1 MLFPT
6 LAESAVSPDPIHAQ
20 SGCNTARDMTGKVP
34 PDQFASL
41 PDLSIAAL
49 DNNPV
54 ADDFP
59 AKRHVLSW
67 SADFSQLGSVYEGA
81 TVDPV
86 LYSYQGCNCVSGFL
100 PRYSLDSVGLFHM
113 ECGSPPG
120 QSFWLW
126 VGPVKAVVI
135 SLLALSWLLLLY
147 GAQLQNERNILR
159 INRLK
164 RRMCCNGNCND
175 AYFGAEPDAKK
186 RPQLLCHGSCA
197 ANLAACKKAKLPT
210 VSKRRNREQ
219 PSRAPELVTTEG
231 DAFKVAFRNPMDA
244 VRWALHVQPALLQ
257 LTWPAELLQHLLAKQ
272 EMHIVTKQVEHRGE
286 LEEVTESLWH
296 LLPSGGRCLSAW
308 CTRLPWGKELLSL
321 AATAEGY
328 GPISSQVLFRGLSAR
343 LGNACGPV
351 LQPRPNLQTGQA
363 RSFST
368 SRHDITEC
376 KHGDRTAGGSQ

>member
-49 DNNPV
+49 DNNP
-54 ADDFP
+54 
-59 AKRHVLSW
+59 
-67 SADFSQLGSVYEGA
+67 
-81 TVDPV
+81 
-86 LYSYQGCNCVSGFL
+86 
-100 PRYSLDSVGLFHM
+100 GLFHM

-135 SLLALSWLLLLY
+135 SLLALSWLLLSH

-175 AYFGAEPDAKK
+175 AYFDAEPDAKK
-186 RPQLLCHGSCA
+186 RPQLLCHGSCT

-328 GPISSQVLFRGLSAR
+328 GPISSQVLFRGIGSGIKQDMVMIKVAVSGYQESAQ
-343 LGNACGPV
+343 L
-351 LQPRPNLQTGQA
+351 TGWQL
-363 RSFST
+363 
-368 SRHDITEC
+368 IT
-376 KHGDRTAGGSQ
+376 T

>member
-20 SGCNTARDMTGKVP
+20 SGCNTAR
-34 PDQFASL
+34 
-41 PDLSIAAL
+41 
-49 DNNPV
+49 
-54 ADDFP
+54 
-59 AKRHVLSW
+59 
-67 SADFSQLGSVYEGA
+67 DFSQLGSVYEGA

-164 RRMCCNGNCND
+164 RRVQ
-175 AYFGAEPDAKK
+175 GAGTPLDLMGSSGHN
-186 RPQLLCHGSCA
+186 RGRCIQGGIPQPHGCS
-197 ANLAACKKAKLPT
+197 
-210 VSKRRNREQ
+210 Q
-219 PSRAPELVTTEG
+219 
-231 DAFKVAFRNPMDA
+231 
-244 VRWALHVQPALLQ
+244 
-257 LTWPAELLQHLLAKQ
+257 
-272 EMHIVTKQVEHRGE
+272 MHIVTKQVEHRGE

-376 KHGDRTAGGSQ
+376 KHSDRTAGGSQ